1 MDENLGNRFHQVSID
16 NFGSVWSF
24 WVLRLW
30 LWIGDGFRSWKRF
43 SWTTLKLERT
53 KITTIRFYRGMK
65 WGRVDLKCETIL
77 PNYISVLSSFDEAS
91 FQFDD
96 LAMFLT
102 VFFFFFFSCQCSFRT
117 TATLPR
123 ISERSSRRARPAKTT
138 SSGWA
143 TFPEFWLAF
152 VSFFFDVF
160 FRCRRRLLLIFR
172 PFFFI
177 ELPSF
182 VLDEWLATG
191 SLSLRF
197 TLLQDLKKLF
207 FVLFIVSLRTVIGP
221 FWIDYSVSVF
231 YRLHRCRISKISFL
245 FVQTECSTLFFG
257 TFSFRFRFEEIS
269 FTLRCNFLPIFR
281 CTYFTFWSSWS
292 CGLNLK
298 DLSLNRLNEKSILLM
313 WLVRFFS
320 LVRFWTLVC
329 CCFAAFR
336 SGHDF
341 LWNWTAGDLYYVVIH
356 SAIVRARRRRRRPCG
371 RVQLVMEYCGAGS
384 MTDLVKCESPVSS
397 SIHHMPCSSFS
408 LHSLFDSVE
417 DDRLVFFDSFF
428 LGAWN
433 WVRQA
438 QEAMR

>member
-1 MDENLGNRFHQVSID
+1 MDNFETRTHKNHNNSILPGDEMRSSRFEVWNHFAELYFGSFLIWWSIVSIRW
-16 NFGSVWSF
+16 FGNVFDRFLFLFFFLSMQFSHHRNIATYF
-24 WVLRLW
+24 GAFIKKSPPGKDDQLWVSHVSRVL
-30 LWIGDGFRSWKRF
+30 IGFR
-43 SWTTLKLERT
+43 
-53 KITTIRFYRGMK
+53 
-65 WGRVDLKCETIL
+65 
-77 PNYISVLSSFDEAS
+77 
-91 FQFDD
+91 
-96 LAMFLT
+96 
-102 VFFFFFFSCQCSFRT
+102 FFFFWRFFSLPPPFASHFPSLFFHWITEFCFGWVARYRVVVSSFYT
-117 TATLPR
+117 V
-123 ISERSSRRARPAKTT
+123 AR
-138 SSGWA
+138 
-143 TFPEFWLAF
+143 
-152 VSFFFDVF
+152 
-160 FRCRRRLLLIFR
+160 
-172 PFFFI
+172 
-177 ELPSF
+177 
-182 VLDEWLATG
+182 
-191 SLSLRF
+191 
-197 TLLQDLKKLF
+197 LKKPF

-292 CGLNLK
+292 CDLNLK

>member
-1 MDENLGNRFHQVSID
+1 MKILVIDFTKFQSIILAPSDRFGFYDSDFELVMDFVVENGFHGQ
-16 NFGSVWSF
+16 
-24 WVLRLW
+24 LW
-30 LWIGDGFRSWKRF
+30 NSNAQK
-43 SWTTLKLERT
+43 SQ
-53 KITTIRFYRGMK
+53 
-65 WGRVDLKCETIL
+65 
-77 PNYISVLSSFDEAS
+77 
-91 FQFDD
+91 QFD
-96 LAMFLT
+96 FT
-102 VFFFFFFSCQCSFRT
+102 GGWNEVESIWSVKPFCRIIFRFFPHLMKHRFNSMIWQCFWPFSF
-117 TATLPR
+117 
-123 ISERSSRRARPAKTT
+123 
-138 SSGWA
+138 
-143 TFPEFWLAF
+143 
-152 VSFFFDVF
+152 SFFFPVNAVF
-160 FRCRRRLLLIFR
+160 APPQHCHVFRSVHQEEPARQRRPALGEPRFQSFDWLSFLFFLTFFFVAAAVCFSFSV
-172 PFFFI
+172 PFFHWITEFCFGWVARYRVVVS
-177 ELPSF
+177 SF
-182 VLDEWLATG
+182 YTVA
-191 SLSLRF
+191 R
-197 TLLQDLKKLF
+197 LKKPF

-245 FVQTECSTLFFG
+245 FVQIECSTLFFG

-336 SGHDF
+336 SGRDF
-341 LWNWTAGDLYYVVIH
+341 LWNWTVGDFYYVVIH

>member
-30 LWIGDGFRSWKRF
+30 LWIGEGFRSWKRF

-102 VFFFFFFSCQCSFRT
+102 VFFFFFFLSMQFSHHRNIATYFGAFIKKSPPGKDDQLWVSHVSRVLIGFR
-117 TATLPR
+117 
-123 ISERSSRRARPAKTT
+123 
-138 SSGWA
+138 
-143 TFPEFWLAF
+143 
-152 VSFFFDVF
+152 FFFFWRF
-160 FRCRRRLLLIFR
+160 FSLPP
-172 PFFFI
+172 PFASHFPSLFFHWI
-177 ELPSF
+177 TEFCFGWVARYRVVVSSF
-182 VLDEWLATG
+182 YTVA
-191 SLSLRF
+191 R
-197 TLLQDLKKLF
+197 LKKPF

-221 FWIDYSVSVF
+221 FWIEYSVSVF

-245 FVQTECSTLFFG
+245 FVQIECSTLFFG

-292 CGLNLK
+292 CDLNLK

-336 SGHDF
+336 SGRDF

>member
-1 MDENLGNRFHQVSID
+1 MKILVIDFTKFQSIILAPSDRFGFYDSDFELVMDFVVENGFHGQ
-16 NFGSVWSF
+16 
-24 WVLRLW
+24 LW
-30 LWIGDGFRSWKRF
+30 NSNAQK
-43 SWTTLKLERT
+43 SQ
-53 KITTIRFYRGMK
+53 
-65 WGRVDLKCETIL
+65 
-77 PNYISVLSSFDEAS
+77 
-91 FQFDD
+91 QFD
-96 LAMFLT
+96 FT
-102 VFFFFFFSCQCSFRT
+102 GGWNEVESIWSVKPFCRIIFRFFPHLMKHRFNSMIWQCFWPFSFSFFSCQCSFRT

-245 FVQTECSTLFFG
+245 FVQIECSTLFFG

-292 CGLNLK
+292 CDLNLK